1 MIPTD
6 FIQTLLARV
15 DIVDVIDRS
24 VPLKKA
30 GANYQACCPFH
41 SEKTPSFTVSPTKQ
55 FYHCFGCGARH
66 GDRFRWSTTVSRFPR
81 RSRRSRDAGVTVPH
95 VESAGE
101 RERHAETVDLTGNA
115 ARSGKVLSG
124 AAQGCAERQCLP
136 EAPRAHRR
144 SSRSLASAMHRRLQ
158 NWPRCS
164 RSMTTRSSTPQDW
177 SSLAMAAS
185 ATTGFATA

>member
-55 FYHCFGCGARH
+55 FYHCFGCGAH
-66 GDRFRWSTTVSRFPR
+66 GTAIGFLIEHDGKSFPEAVEALAR
-81 RSRRSRDAGVTVPH
+81 EAGVTVPH

-101 RERHAETVDLTGNA
+101 RERRAETVDLTETLLESA
-115 ARSGKVLSG
+115 KFYRARLK
-124 AAQGCAERQCLP
+124 
-136 EAPRAHRR
+136 EAPAAIALPQAAGPHRR
-144 SSRSLASAMHRRLQ
+144 SGRSLRHRLCAG
-158 NWPRCS
+158 W
-164 RSMTTRSSTPQDW
+164 
-177 SSLAMAAS
+177 LAEPGRGVS
-185 ATTGFATA
+185 GL